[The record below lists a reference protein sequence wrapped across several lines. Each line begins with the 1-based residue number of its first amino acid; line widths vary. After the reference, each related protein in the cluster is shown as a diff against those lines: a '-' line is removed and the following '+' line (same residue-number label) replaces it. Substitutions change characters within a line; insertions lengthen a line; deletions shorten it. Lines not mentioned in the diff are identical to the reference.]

1 MKKKRRWMIV
11 LAVILIAALSGAVCG
26 RLLLDS
32 IMS

>member
-11 LAVILIAALSGAVCG
+11 LAVILIAALSGAGCG

-32 IMS
+32 II

>member
-32 IMS
+32 II

>member
-11 LAVILIAALSGAVCG
+11 LAVVLIAALSGAVCG

-32 IMS
+32 II

>member
-11 LAVILIAALSGAVCG
+11 LAVILMAALSGAVCG

-32 IMS
+32 II